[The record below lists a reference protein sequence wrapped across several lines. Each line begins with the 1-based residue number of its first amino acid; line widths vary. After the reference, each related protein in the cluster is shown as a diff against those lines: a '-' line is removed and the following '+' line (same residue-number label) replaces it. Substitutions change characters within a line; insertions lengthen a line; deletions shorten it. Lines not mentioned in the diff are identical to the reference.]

1 MSMVSRKTLSYLS
14 TINSRKRSVTSA
26 RRPEEMI
33 ILLKKSLKIKVP
45 EPAANNRLSF
55 IERFLR
61 IQLKAN
67 SFMVRN

>member
-14 TINSRKRSVTSA
+14 TINSRERSVTSA

-33 ILLKKSLKIKVP
+33 ILLKKSLKINVP

-55 IERFLR
+55 IEQFLK